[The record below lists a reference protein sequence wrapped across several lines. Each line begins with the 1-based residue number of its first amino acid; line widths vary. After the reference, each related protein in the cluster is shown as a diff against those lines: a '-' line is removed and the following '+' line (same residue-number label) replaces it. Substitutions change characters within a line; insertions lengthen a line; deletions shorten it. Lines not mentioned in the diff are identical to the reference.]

1 MTQKE
6 RNRRYKLHQKIK
18 GKYRYEAQ
26 KKTVYV
32 PHDDDL
38 ENKDLNEL
46 KTKFHYN
53 IQLEIL

>member
-6 RNRRYKLHQKIK
+6 KNRRYKLHQKIK
-18 GKYRYEAQ
+18 AKYRYEAQ

-38 ENKDLNEL
+38 DNKDLKEL
-46 KTKFHYN
+46 TTKFNYN
-53 IQLEIL
+53 IQFEIT